1 LIPNNEIDSFID
13 KENSFKSDKAELKHK
28 TFYDTEIKGCEDEK
42 TQLNSKIQKSNTL
55 ILNSNNEKKFLGKKL
70 EFEEKESNFFN

>member
-1 LIPNNEIDSFID
+1 LNAFFD
-13 KENSFKSDKAELKHK
+13 L
-28 TFYDTEIKGCEDEK
+28 DEK

-70 EFEEKESNFFN
+70 EFEEKEIVDNAESKVENEPLISAIDF